1 MQLNTQNSKLKI
13 LVTGAA
19 GFIGSKLS
27 EELIARG
34 DNVVGIDILNDYYD
48 VRLKEARLKNMSV
61 MKMILEK

>member
-13 LVTGAA
+13 LITGAA

-34 DNVVGIDILNDYYD
+34 DNVVGIYILNTDSTC
-48 VRLKEARLKNMSV
+48 KCKNIFY
-61 MKMILEK
+61 KKL

>member
-13 LVTGAA
+13 LITGAA

-34 DNVVGIDILNDYYD
+34 DNVVGIDN
-48 VRLKEARLKNMSV
+48 S
-61 MKMILEK
+61 